1 MQGTNGI
8 EILRYTETART
19 VAAVS
24 VSHEVLRG
32 LGYWFFYGGDRL
44 GPWIEP
50 SVDYTQLLPLVA
62 LTYLLPILGLMG
74 GVVARWRHRAYFVVL
89 LAVGVALAVGAYPWN
104 DGSPWS
110 RALKAFLALRRRAVD
125 AQPAAGRAP
134 RGARPGGAARRRA

>member
-24 VSHEVLRG
+24 VSHEVLQG

-50 SVDYTQLLPLVA
+50 SRDYTQFLPSSCS
-62 LTYLLPILGLMG
+62 PI
-74 GVVARWRHRAYFVVL
+74 
-89 LAVGVALAVGAYPWN
+89 
-104 DGSPWS
+104 
-110 RALKAFLALRRRAVD
+110 
-125 AQPAAGRAP
+125 
-134 RGARPGGAARRRA
+134 